1 MMHVKLYQDIARYCH
16 IATAYAHPVMVKARY
31 FMDPSPTPKFDNF
44 KLHMSSALQ
53 LFGAGANS
61 AFIRCRPPRAP

>member
-1 MMHVKLYQDIARYCH
+1 MMHVELYQDIARYCH

-44 KLHMSSALQ
+44 KLHMSSAL
-53 LFGAGANS
+53 
-61 AFIRCRPPRAP
+61 